1 MTRADRPVLAIV
13 SILTAMFCISLNDAL
28 IKFLSGDYPLH
39 QLVFVRSAI
48 GISFTLVMVQIEGGW
63 GLLKTEHPWLHLG
76 RGLLVVISN
85 MTYFAALAVLPLAT
99 SLALFFVAPLFIT
112 LLSIPLLG
120 EKVGVRRLSAVAV
133 GFAGVVTMQR
143 PWAFSDVSLAEQL
156 TLLLPVVA
164 ALTYALMQILTRRL
178 GVTARASALAV
189 YVQATFLGVSTAF
202 FLVAGDGRFA
212 EGVDNPSLIFLLRAW
227 VWPTSD
233 DWWLFIALGS
243 ISAVVGYTISQAYRL
258 APAATVA
265 PFEYIALPL
274 AIVWGW
280 VFWSELPDSVV
291 ALGIA
296 LIVGSGLYV
305 FIRERIRAKTVATR
319 RPQRRLL

>member
-1 MTRADRPVLAIV
+1 MMRADRPVLAIV

-48 GISFTLVMVQIEGGW
+48 GISFTLVLVQIEGGW

-133 GFAGVVTMQR
+133 GFAGVVIMQR
-143 PWAFSDVSLAEQL
+143 PWAFSDMSLAEQL